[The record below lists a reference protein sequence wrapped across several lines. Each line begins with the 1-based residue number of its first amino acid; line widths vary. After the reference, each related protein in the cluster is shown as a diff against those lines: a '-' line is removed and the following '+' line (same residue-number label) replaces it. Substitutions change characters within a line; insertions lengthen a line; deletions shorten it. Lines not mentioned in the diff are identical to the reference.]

1 MAMNTLAAVKAAM
14 KLPFKGTKL
23 WQSNAANVTSQLH
36 SAWTMSNG
44 SSNWGVWGAGVH
56 DTTLNGV
63 ALSGA
68 VAGQMPWLDPPTG
81 EASVAAMRIGSQVGV
96 AGVLIVADR
105 IWQNGGINRTS
116 TSAQA
121 ITTPTFPA
129 RDQNG
134 ASNGV
139 GYLMGLEISG
149 AAAAG
154 GTPTITVS
162 YTNSA
167 GVSGRTATQINNTL
181 AASGLTRC
189 WMIGL
194 QAGDIGVKSI
204 ESVTLSGTA
213 FTAGTLNLVVFRPL
227 VYCPISC
234 FLNNLSGI
242 DPISGQMPS
251 IPRGAVLYL
260 LGLNAQAA
268 TGSFLATGVEITPA
282 WE

>member
-14 KLPFKGTKL
+14 KLPFKGTTS
-23 WQSNAANVTSQLH
+23 WTSNAANATSQLH
-36 SAWTMSNG
+36 SAWTTSN
-44 SSNWGVWGAGVH
+44 SCSNWGPWGAGAH
-56 DTTLNGV
+56 STTLNGV

-68 VAGQMPWLDPPTG
+68 VAGRMPWLDPPTG
-81 EASVAAMRIGSQVGV
+81 EASVAAMRIGAQVGV

-105 IWQNGGINRTS
+105 IWQNGGIDKAS

-129 RDQNG
+129 RDQNSS
-134 ASNGV
+134 SNGV

-149 AAAAG
+149 ASTTG

-162 YTNSA
+162 YTNSD
-167 GVSGRTATQINNTL
+167 GVSGRTATQINNVIG
-181 AASGLTRC
+181 ASAPTRC

-194 QAGDIGVKSI
+194 QAGDVGVKSI
-204 ESVTLSGTA
+204 ESVTLGGTA
-213 FTAGTLNLVVFRPL
+213 FTEGTLNLVVFRPL

-260 LGLNAQAA
+260 LGVNAQEG
-268 TGSFLATGVEITPA
+268 TGSFMATGVEITPA